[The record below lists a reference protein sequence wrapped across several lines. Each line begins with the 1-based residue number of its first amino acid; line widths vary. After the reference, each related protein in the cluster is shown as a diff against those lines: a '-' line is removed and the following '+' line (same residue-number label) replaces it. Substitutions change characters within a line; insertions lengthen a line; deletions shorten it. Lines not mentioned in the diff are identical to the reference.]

1 MRNELSPRRDRP
13 GQAEAPSTAAPAALL
28 PHYRCCC
35 LSATHSSRPNQR
47 PPTHPP
53 THLQT
58 LPEGPYLASL
68 ECLDLAHN
76 SFSAGYPPAPA
87 AASRLKQLS
96 FQHRGVH
103 YSDPS
108 AALRHS
114 VAELAQLAGAAAAPA
129 VTAAVLPPQ
138 LAAAVAA
145 QE

>member
-1 MRNELSPRRDRP
+1 MPIGFQVALPCGCVLFSPSWDSMQGCSCLVASDP
-13 GQAEAPSTAAPAALL
+13 PLL
-28 PHYRCCC
+28 PPCP
-35 LSATHSSRPNQR
+35 AHSPIL
-47 PPTHPP
+47 PTAR
-53 THLQT
+53 TALQT

-76 SFSAGYPPAPA
+76 SFSAGYPRALA